1 MGTLDKNNILNI
13 VSEAV
18 RFSKGIDP
26 YINMLGLNPAEISAF
41 KNDVELLK
49 VIISNSDSFS
59 EGFIYYNTI
68 SIQWRLT
75 ELIAKCTA
83 SENYTEEI
91 GQALGIK
98 FPLNNTQGLSP
109 LPNNGW
115 LVDLT
120 DPQSFLY

>member
-13 VSEAV
+13 LSEAV
-18 RFSKGIDP
+18 RFSKGIDS
-26 YINMLGLNPAEISAF
+26 YTNILGLNQAEISAF

-59 EGFIYYNTI
+59 EGFIYYNTV

-75 ELIAKCTA
+75 ELIAQCTA

-91 GQALGIK
+91 GQTLGIK

-115 LVDLT
+115 PVDLT